1 MIVVSGAN
9 GQLGRAVVDQL
20 LDRVPAERVAA
31 SVRDPDAAADLTARG
46 VRVRL
51 GDFSRPDTL
60 TDAFE
65 GAQRVL
71 VVSAGVLGEQGL
83 AHHRAAIDA
92 AVTAGA
98 QRVVYTGHMGAGV
111 SSAFPPMPLHA
122 ATRDALAAS
131 GAAFTFL
138 RNGFYTS
145 SAVMLLGDAVRT
157 GQLRLPADGPIAWTA
172 HIDLAAA
179 AAQALTGDDLHEDT
193 APLTGPAALDM
204 GEVAGIA
211 AELTGQPIRRV
222 VIDDDEYRADLVRR
236 GVPAVAADNLVGL
249 FAAARQGDFSPA
261 DPALGELL
269 GRAPS
274 SVRDVLA
281 ATLAPS
287 H

>member
-9 GQLGRAVVDQL
+9 GKLGRAVVDQL
-20 LDRVPAERVAA
+20 LERVPAGRVAA
-31 SVRDPDAAADLTARG
+31 SVRDPDAAEDLVERG

-60 TDAFE
+60 KNAFE
-65 GAQRVL
+65 GAERVL

-98 QRVVYTGHMGAGV
+98 QRVVYTGHMGAGPA
-111 SSAFPPMPLHA
+111 SAFPPMPLHA
-122 ATRDALAAS
+122 ATRDVLAAA

-172 HIDLAAA
+172 HVDLAAA
-179 AAQALTGDDLHEDT
+179 AAHALTGDGLDQDT
-193 APLTGPAALDM
+193 PPLTGPEALDM
-204 GEVAGIA
+204 GEVAEVA
-211 AELTGQPIRRV
+211 TELTGRLIRRV
-222 VIDDDEYRADLVRR
+222 VIDDAEYRADLIHR
-236 GVPAVAADNLVGL
+236 GLPAGAVDNLVGL
-249 FAAARQGDFSPA
+249 FAAARHGDFSPT

-269 GRAPS
+269 GRTPT
-274 SVRDVLA
+274 SVRGVLA
-281 ATLAPS
+281 TTLAPS